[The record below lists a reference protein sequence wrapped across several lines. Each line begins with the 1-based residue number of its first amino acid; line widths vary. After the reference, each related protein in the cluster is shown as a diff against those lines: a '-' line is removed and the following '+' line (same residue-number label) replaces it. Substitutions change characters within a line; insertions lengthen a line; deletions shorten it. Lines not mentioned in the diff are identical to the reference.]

1 MSTNE
6 NSLRIPLNL
15 FPLIWEWVVRGGPI
29 VVDLSSVG
37 FSTIFRSPPTIIE
50 DRYPGSTPSRTV
62 CRNSIWFS
70 FGAYTLIRAIVEPAK
85 EPYTTRNL
93 PSGSAVVLI

>member
-1 MSTNE
+1 MSTSE
-6 NSLRIPLNL
+6 NSLKIPLNL
-15 FPLIWEWVVRGGPI
+15 FPVIWEGVVRGGPI

-37 FSTIFRSPPTIIE
+37 LRTMFRSPPTIID
-50 DRYPGSTPSRTV
+50 DRYPGSMPSSTFF
-62 CRNSIWFS
+62 RNSVWFS
-70 FGAYTLIRAIVEPAK
+70 FGAYTLIRAIAEPAK